1 MSGLPGHQNMAF
13 RSAKIQTIS
22 GAEGAGVF
30 FLASCYAEDALAF
43 VRCGRLVAFFLRG
56 GRVSPVLPNTSAAIK
71 AEELQPDLIV
81 LDIGLPTLH
90 GIEAARRDDLGRKQ
104 PAPLVRSVLELV
116 HP

>member
-56 GRVSPVLPNTSAAIK
+56 GRVSPVLPNQSAAINS
-71 AEELQPDLIV
+71 ACSSSSVVSDSLTFLPAC
-81 LDIGLPTLH
+81 DIFSLAIKYH
-90 GIEAARRDDLGRKQ
+90 M
-104 PAPLVRSVLELV
+104 
-116 HP
+116 